1 MELKVKKI
9 NVGEIPDI
17 KKIYQE
23 KQYERYLFNDYRLY
37 DTFRNSVTFGLFDG
51 KKMVGLIRLVGDF
64 QYVIYIEDMI
74 TLDEYSNT
82 DAKKLLIEEVLER
95 YAKVEKIFC
104 NLKYRSKETASV
116 YLDLGFAPADE
127 NELLVK
133 IKE

>member
-1 MELKVKKI
+1 M
-9 NVGEIPDI
+9 
-17 KKIYQE
+17 
-23 KQYERYLFNDYRLY
+23 FNDYRLY
-37 DTFRNSVTFGLFDG
+37 DTYRNSVTFGVFDN
-51 KKMVGLIRLVGDF
+51 KKMVGVIRLVGDF

-104 NLKYRSKETASV
+104 NLKHRSKETASV

>member
-9 NVGEIPDI
+9 NVGEVINI

-37 DTFRNSVTFGLFDG
+37 DTFRNSVTFGLFDA

>member
-1 MELKVKKI
+1 MELKIKKI
-9 NVGEIPDI
+9 NVGEVINI

>member
-9 NVGEIPDI
+9 NVGEVINI

>member
-1 MELKVKKI
+1 
-9 NVGEIPDI
+9 
-17 KKIYQE
+17 
-23 KQYERYLFNDYRLY
+23 
-37 DTFRNSVTFGLFDG
+37 
-51 KKMVGLIRLVGDF
+51 MVGLIRLVGDF

-74 TLDEYSNT
+74 TLDEYSDS
-82 DAKKLLIEEVLER
+82 DAKKLLIEEVLKR

-116 YLDLGFAPADE
+116 YLELGFAPADE

>member
-9 NVGEIPDI
+9 NVGEVINI

-51 KKMVGLIRLVGDF
+51 KKMVGFIRLVGDF

>member
-1 MELKVKKI
+1 MGLVVKKI
-9 NVGEIPDI
+9 NVGEVASI
-17 KKIYQE
+17 KGIYKAKNYE
-23 KQYERYLFNDYRLY
+23 KYLFNDYRLY
-37 DTFRNSVTFGLFDG
+37 DTYRNSVTFGVFDK
-51 KKMVGLIRLVGDF
+51 KKMVGVVRHVGDF

>member
-51 KKMVGLIRLVGDF
+51 KKMVGLSRLVGDF
-64 QYVIYIEDMI
+64 QYVIFIEDLI
-74 TLDEYSNT
+74 TLDEYSHT
-82 DAKKLLIEEVLER
+82 DAKKLLIKEVFDR
-95 YAKVEKIFC
+95 YPKVEKIYC
-104 NLKYRSKETASV
+104 NLKFRSKETAIV
-116 YLDLGFAPADE
+116 YEEMGFVYEEE
-127 NELLVK
+127 NKLLVRN
-133 IKE
+133 KE